1 MVTLDKG
8 KEANMQGE
16 LFYGNDGLSNWNDSD
31 ASGKPYSPA
40 LSQQE
45 GEQVTGDKNSAPHL
59 DINNSNSKLD
69 KYLFYFSS
77 KL

>member
-1 MVTLDKG
+1 MVTRERG
-8 KEANMQGE
+8 KEAGMQGE
-16 LFYGNDGLSNWNDSD
+16 LFYGNDGLSDWNDSD

-40 LSQQE
+40 FGQQE
-45 GEQVTGDKNSAPHL
+45 GKQIEENKDTTPHL
-59 DINNSNSKLD
+59 DINNSNTNLD